1 MAVRRCGGSPGWWSS
16 SWWSPGVDGRRGDLA
31 LVGRHPVLWRCL
43 GWGVGA
49 DCFLSSPSFVSAVG
63 LTMLLL
69 LLLPAM
75 FDLVLSHRQL
85 RQELLQSWTPR
96 DASLTSGGANQSTT
110 FNFQVS
116 PLLFKNAYKKLNDII
131 SNKKCNRVSRISL
144 QVLLILT

>member
-1 MAVRRCGGSPGWWSS
+1 M
-16 SWWSPGVDGRRGDLA
+16 
-31 LVGRHPVLWRCL
+31 VGLHPVLGRCL

-49 DCFLSSPSFVSAVG
+49 DCLLSSPSFVSVVVG

-75 FDLVLSHRQL
+75 FDLLSSHRQL

-116 PLLFKNAYKKLNDII
+116 PLLF
-131 SNKKCNRVSRISL
+131 
-144 QVLLILT
+144 